1 MTSKSALVVIDVQQA
16 LCDGE
21 FQVFEAKQIIARIN
35 QVIKKAR
42 AAKTL
47 VVFVQH
53 ESVDGPLDFG
63 TDGWRLATG
72 LDVRETDVILGKK
85 TPDSFLR
92 TGLERL
98 LNTHKVGSVVICGL
112 QTEFCIDTTTRRALA
127 LGYPVQLLA
136 DAHSTLDNALLSA
149 AQITAHHNWVL
160 SNMTSFGPRVQLVN
174 AGDVSF
180 ESA

>member
-1 MTSKSALVVIDVQQA
+1 MTNKSALLVIDVQQA

-21 FQVFEAKQIIARIN
+21 YQVFEAKQIIAKIN

-72 LDVRETDVILGKK
+72 LDARETDVILGKK

-98 LNTHKVGSVVICGL
+98 LNTHKVSSVVICGL
-112 QTEFCIDTTTRRALA
+112 QSEFCIDTTTRRALA

-136 DAHSTLDNALLSA
+136 DAHSTLDTALLSA
-149 AQITAHHNWVL
+149 AQITEHHNWVL
-160 SNMTSFGPRVQLVN
+160 SNITSFGPRAELVN
-174 AGDVSF
+174 CADISF